1 MTTSMTARTA
11 HGRGVLTDGA
21 FTKVPRW
28 TRVPV
33 PGTAEHET
41 VLPEHLPAVLRRLAD
56 TLRVPLS
63 SVLLTAHAKVLA
75 VLSGD
80 HEVATGYLAER
91 GGTPLPCR
99 LTTAAASWRGLV
111 LDTHRT
117 EVELLEHRRFPAG
130 ASGPEAGPDG
140 ESPETVF
147 DLPGEDGS
155 PVGDTVLWVALAR
168 HDGREVLRLRYRTDV
183 LDEDCAARIGGYYVT
198 ALTLLADD
206 PEAEHRRQSLLSAE
220 ELRLQ
225 LEGLAGPVRRLP
237 DRRFHEVFEQR
248 VRAHPDAVAAVHGS
262 RRWTYRELNARA
274 NRLAH
279 ALLARGLG
287 REDVVAV
294 VTERNLEWM
303 AAVIAIF
310 KAGGVYLPV
319 EPHFPPGRIA
329 LMLSRAGCR
338 QVLTEPGS
346 SAGLDRALAS
356 VPGGVQALFIDAVCG
371 ASHADSDPG
380 VRVGPDQLAYIYF
393 TSGSTGEPKGAMCE
407 HLGMLNHLYAKID
420 DLAIGE
426 GQVVAQ
432 TAPQCFD
439 ISLWQ
444 LLSALLVG
452 GRTLLVEQAAVLDV
466 GRFIDTVADGR
477 ATVLQVVPSY
487 LDVVLSSLAQRPR
500 ELPDLRCVSVTGEAL
515 KKELVQRWFT
525 ARPGIRLVNAYGL
538 TETSDDTNHEV
549 MDGVPDSERIPL
561 GRPVSNVRVYV
572 VDEHLAPVPLGAPG
586 EIVFSG
592 VCVGRGYINDPERTR
607 QSFLP
612 DPHHPGRRLFRAGD
626 HGRWLPE
633 GKLEFLGRRDSQVK
647 IRGFRIEMGEIEN
660 ALLRVPGVGDGT
672 VVVTQRAGQGKRL
685 VAFYSGRQSLEADVL
700 RGRLGELLPEY
711 MVPSV
716 FLWRESLP
724 LTANGKIDKKALEAL
739 AGGLDAVEDT
749 YHAPRTPTERR
760 LAAAW
765 SEVLGIPQDRISRQ
779 DNFFDCGG
787 TSLAA
792 VELAVSLDRVIS
804 VKDVTRHPVLAA
816 LARQVDGGSGRRP
829 GILRPLSEPGD
840 AQAGSLV
847 CFPCVRGNTG
857 EFQALAEALR
867 RSGPA
872 LYAVA
877 LPVSGTAAA
886 EEPCVPVAQ
895 VAEQIAEQVAD
906 EIIGLGLT
914 GLRLWGQSSGTAFA
928 VATAKRLEQRGV
940 EVRRL
945 FLGAQLLGD
954 AVDTTPAVRLS
965 APVTVVVAADDPHTA
980 EFPRRYLDWRQL
992 AECVDLHE
1000 LPDGGHFFLQ
1010 TRANDAAQAVRCD
1023 IARPA
1028 SSRAAPERRNAMV
1041 SSLPIS
1047 LPELEREPGKPPLL
1061 RAGAADSA
1069 AHWAAERR
1077 DALRAVVAEHGAV
1090 LVRGLGMSDPAQVGA
1105 VLQGMDVAPL
1115 SEREAFAARQT
1126 YSEGVYSSSKWP
1138 PSQPMCMHHELS
1150 YTLEFPGLMLFA
1162 CLSAPTSGG
1171 TTAVAD
1177 SAAVLDALPPALTE
1191 RFEREG
1197 WLLTRSYHPE
1207 IGATL
1212 DQAFGTEDRDAVE
1225 RYCRAHAI
1233 EFTWQPDGGLRTR
1246 QRRSAVVRHPV
1257 SGRRCWFNQIAF
1269 LNAWTMAPEVR
1280 DYLIDEYGPDGLPFN
1295 THYGNGD
1302 PLTEDVV
1309 QLLNEVYEAHTA
1321 RRPWEAGDL
1330 LLVDNVRTAHSREPF
1345 EGPRDVVV
1353 ALADPVRLAD
1363 CSPTVEVTLP

>member
-1 MTTSMTARTA
+1 MTTSMTANTA
-11 HGRGVLTDGA
+11 CGRGALTDGA
-21 FTKVPRW
+21 FTRVPRW

-33 PGTAEHET
+33 PGTAEHGT
-41 VLPEHLPAVLRRLAD
+41 VLPGHLLGTLHRLAD

-63 SVLLTAHAKVLA
+63 SVLLAAHAKVLA
-75 VLSGD
+75 ALSGD
-80 HEVATGYLAER
+80 QEIATGYLAER
-91 GGTPLPCR
+91 GGAPLPCR
-99 LTTAAASWRGLV
+99 LTAAAGSWRALL
-111 LDTHRT
+111 LDTHRA
-117 EVELLEHRRFPAG
+117 EVELLERRRFPAD
-130 ASGPEAGPDG
+130 AFGPEAGRAE

-147 DLPGEDGS
+147 DLSGADGS
-155 PVGDTVLWVALAR
+155 PVGDSVLWVALVR
-168 HDGREVLRLRYRTDV
+168 HDGRGVLRLRYRTDA
-183 LDEDCAARIGGYYVT
+183 LDEECAARIGGYYRT
-198 ALTLLADD
+198 ALTLIAAD

-220 ELRLQ
+220 ELQLQ
-225 LEGLAGPVRRLP
+225 LEGLAGPVRQLP
-237 DRRFHEVFEQR
+237 DRRFHELFEQR
-248 VRAHPDAVAAVHGS
+248 VRAHPDAIAAVHGS
-262 RRWTYRELNARA
+262 RRWTYRELNVRA

-294 VTERNLEWM
+294 VTERNLEWL
-303 AAVIAIF
+303 AALIAIF

-346 SAGLDRALAS
+346 TTGLDRALAS
-356 VPGGVQALFIDAVCG
+356 VPGVETHVIDAVCG
-371 ASHADSDPG
+371 ASHADSDPE
-380 VRVGPDQLAYIYF
+380 VRVEPDQLAYIYF

-444 LLSALLVG
+444 LLAALLVG

-466 GRFIDTVADGR
+466 GRFVDTVADGR

-515 KKELVQRWFT
+515 KKELVQRWF
-525 ARPGIRLVNAYGL
+525 AAQPGIRLVNAYGL
-538 TETSDDTNHEV
+538 TETSDDTHHEV
-549 MDGVPDSERIPL
+549 MDGVPDTGRVPL
-561 GRPVSNVRVYV
+561 GRPVNNVQVYV

-607 QSFLP
+607 LAFLP
-612 DPHHPGRRLFRAGD
+612 DPHRPGRRLFRAGD

-672 VVVTQRAGQGKRL
+672 VVVTERAGHGKRL
-685 VAFYSGRQSLEADVL
+685 VAFYSGRNALEADDL
-700 RGRLGELLPEY
+700 RDRLRELLPEY

-739 AGGLDAVEDT
+739 AGGLDAVEHH

-765 SEVLGIPQDRISRQ
+765 AEVLGMPPDRIGRQ

-792 VELAVSLDRVIS
+792 VELAVSLGRVVS
-804 VKDVTRHPVLAA
+804 VKDVTRHPVLAD

-829 GILRPLSEPGD
+829 GMLRPLSEPGD
-840 AQAGSLV
+840 AQ
-847 CFPCVRGNTG
+847 
-857 EFQALAEALR
+857 
-867 RSGPA
+867 
-872 LYAVA
+872 
-877 LPVSGTAAA
+877 
-886 EEPCVPVAQ
+886 
-895 VAEQIAEQVAD
+895 
-906 EIIGLGLT
+906 
-914 GLRLWGQSSGTAFA
+914 
-928 VATAKRLEQRGV
+928 
-940 EVRRL
+940 
-945 FLGAQLLGD
+945 GD
-954 AVDTTPAVRLS
+954 V
-965 APVTVVVAADDPHTA
+965 
-980 EFPRRYLDWRQL
+980 
-992 AECVDLHE
+992 
-1000 LPDGGHFFLQ
+1000 
-1010 TRANDAAQAVRCD
+1010 
-1023 IARPA
+1023 ARPDA
-1028 SSRAAPERRNAMV
+1028 SRAAPERRTTMV

-1047 LPELEREPGKPPLL
+1047 LPELEREPGKPPML
-1061 RAGAADSA
+1061 RAGTTDSA
-1069 AHWAAERR
+1069 ARWAAERR
-1077 DALRAVVAEHGAV
+1077 DALRAVVAEHGAL
-1090 LVRGLGMSDPAQVGA
+1090 LVRGLGMSDPAEVGA
-1105 VLQGMDVAPL
+1105 VLHGLDLAPL
-1115 SEREAFAARQT
+1115 AEREAFALRQH

-1138 PSQPMCMHHELS
+1138 PNQPMCMHHELS

-1162 CLSAPTSGG
+1162 CLSAPTAGG
-1171 TTAVAD
+1171 ATAVAD
-1177 SAAVLDALPPALTE
+1177 ATAVLDALPPALTE

-1212 DQAFGTEDRDAVE
+1212 DQAFGTEDREAVE

-1233 EFTWQPDGGLRTR
+1233 EFTWQPDGGLRTG

-1269 LNAWTMAPEVR
+1269 LNEWTMAPEVR
-1280 DYLIDEYGPDGLPFN
+1280 EYLIDEYGPDGLPFN
-1295 THYGNGD
+1295 TRYGNGD
-1302 PLTEDVV
+1302 PLGEDVV